1 MAPTKDAKEES
12 TTTSTT
18 QLQREQQEAVY
29 KTLDNARDEIRKSVN
44 ESRKEIPRVAEAV
57 NEYQQQTIVCC
68 ERNSGHF
75 HTITKGDNKLSSIS
89 LESVSRE
96 L

>member
-12 TTTSTT
+12 TTTSTI

-44 ESRKEIPRVAEAV
+44 ESRKETPRVTEAV
-57 NEYQQQTIVCC
+57 N
-68 ERNSGHF
+68 
-75 HTITKGDNKLSSIS
+75 
-89 LESVSRE
+89 
-96 L
+96 